1 MPNPNV
7 KRLTHGQ
14 LVALRIE
21 WRRLKADDDP
31 RADGSLGRIY
41 EDSHDGRISWAED
54 HLGITGLQAW
64 DYLDIKEAA
73 YLLDILWSKRSK
85 LMGYLHALLLA
96 KGIQSPGSPRS
107 RTANASAATATSGS
121 SRAGAWRNA
130 TAASCMRSASNSVPA
145 RPRTLACE
153 RQRAKPPPNRP
164 CSPKCCREHSTNG
177 GTTNDPR

>member
-96 KGIQSPGSPRS
+96 KGIQSPESWFASIQDRERLGCNRNVWKFQGRSLAQCNRRQLHALCEQLSPRQAPHS
-107 RTANASAATATSGS
+107 GVRAPASKAAAEPSLFPE
-121 SRAGAWRNA
+121 
-130 TAASCMRSASNSVPA
+130 ML
-145 RPRTLACE
+145 PRTFH
-153 RQRAKPPPNRP
+153 QRGN
-164 CSPKCCREHSTNG
+164 H
-177 GTTNDPR
+177 